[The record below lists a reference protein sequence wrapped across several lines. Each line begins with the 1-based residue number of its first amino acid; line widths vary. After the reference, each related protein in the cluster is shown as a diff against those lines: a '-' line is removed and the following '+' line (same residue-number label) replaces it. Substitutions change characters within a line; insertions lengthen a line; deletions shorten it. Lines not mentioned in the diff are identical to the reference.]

1 MAQQNTV
8 METESLKLQQG
19 GYLFDNEMMTQ
30 ILVKT
35 RKHIGKEV
43 HQRHQ
48 ERATSYNSNY
58 KINKANCVCISYSD
72 PQTQSW
78 LLDLLFWL
86 RSSSAFPEKTTAK
99 LKVLI
104 SNTVQYSYNLNM
116 ILIRIKNCTLSIGV
130 LRNKHQ
136 LTIRKLWNFV
146 SHKILIFLV

>member
-48 ERATSYNSNY
+48 EKATSYNSNY

-72 PQTQSW
+72 PQTQS
-78 LLDLLFWL
+78 
-86 RSSSAFPEKTTAK
+86 
-99 LKVLI
+99 
-104 SNTVQYSYNLNM
+104 
-116 ILIRIKNCTLSIGV
+116 
-130 LRNKHQ
+130 
-136 LTIRKLWNFV
+136 
-146 SHKILIFLV
+146 